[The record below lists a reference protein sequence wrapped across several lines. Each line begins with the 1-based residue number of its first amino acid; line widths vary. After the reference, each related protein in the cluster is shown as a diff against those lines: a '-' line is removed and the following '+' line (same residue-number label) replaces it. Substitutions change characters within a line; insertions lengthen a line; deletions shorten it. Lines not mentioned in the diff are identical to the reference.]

1 MLEKDKLRL
10 IMSKLE
16 GVRDL
21 IDDIEEMTNPK
32 DSLYKK
38 NVFANATFEELM
50 HLYTALQEAKSTGDI
65 QKIESIMKKLG
76 FKISKIK

>member
-1 MLEKDKLRL
+1 MEKDKMHL

-21 IDDIEEMTNPK
+21 IDEIEEIMKLK
-32 DSLYKK
+32 DSFYIK
-38 NVFANATFEELM
+38 NVFGNATFEELM
-50 HLYTALQEAKSTGDI
+50 HLYTALQEAKTTGDI

>member
-1 MLEKDKLRL
+1 MEKDKIHL

-21 IDDIEEMTNPK
+21 IDEIEEIIKPK
-32 DSLYKK
+32 DSSYKK
-38 NVFANATFEELM
+38 NVFADATFEELM
-50 HLYTALQEAKSTGDI
+50 HLYTALQEAKTTGDI

>member
-1 MLEKDKLRL
+1 MEKDKLRL

-21 IDDIEEMTNPK
+21 IDEIEETINPK
-32 DSLYKK
+32 DSSYKK
-38 NVFANATFEELM
+38 DVFANATFEELM
-50 HLYTALQEAKSTGDI
+50 HLYTALQEAKTTGDI
-65 QKIESIMKKLG
+65 QKIESMMKKLG